1 MWKSRFVASLKKKQA
16 ESLLLSRDTDDF
28 LDDGKAHM
36 GVLILEDLV
45 KISIIIL

>member
-1 MWKSRFVASLKKKQA
+1 MKIQISSFLEQHAGF
-16 ESLLLSRDTDDF
+16 LLLSRDTDDF
-28 LDDGKAHM
+28 LDDGMAHL